1 MADKT
6 KKLKTEK
13 KSIDSLL
20 KYPSHNI
27 AFGAGIDK
35 SEKSEI
41 IIKFLASEKSDD
53 KKKND
58 SEAPILKQFPFFAAG
73 AGEVVKSE
81 KTWFAGVGA
90 LDDLTVDVLGLALIS
105 IAKDA
110 AKSFVSVT
118 VDFDEKILKKIAVDK
133 IARLAITAFG
143 VAAFPVDFLKS
154 KPESEGIKLT
164 SVNFN
169 VSGEN
174 KKIWDVIQEPYSR
187 LINHINGMRQVQSLP
202 ANYITPETME
212 KRARAMAAKFG
223 LKMKVFNRAE
233 LEKMSA
239 NGIVSVGKGSVIP
252 PRMIVLEYTP
262 SKSASKLKTLA
273 FVGKGVTFDTGGI
286 SIKPS
291 SDMHEMKYDMS
302 GAAASIHAIAAVAEM
317 KLNIK
322 VVAAIGLAEN
332 MPDGAAIK
340 PGDVYTAYNGKT
352 IEVQN
357 TDAEGRLILG
367 DVLSYV
373 DKNYKPDFMVDLA
386 TLTGACMVALGS
398 YYAGLFSD
406 HAFLRDTLSHVSAKS
421 LEPIWQLPMGP
432 LYLAQMKS
440 DIADYN
446 NIGDRWGGASSA
458 ASFLSVFVDKSTPW
472 AHLDIAGIADIK
484 KGFNVYPAVA
494 TGFGVRLL
502 TELALELSK

>member
-1 MADKT
+1 MAEKAKSPKT
-6 KKLKTEK
+6 IE
-13 KSIDSLL
+13 SLL

-27 AFGAGIDK
+27 KFSAGTDKTEKSEIAIKFMATEKNEDKKK
-35 SEKSEI
+35 SEKST
-41 IIKFLASEKSDD
+41 
-53 KKKND
+53 
-58 SEAPILKQFPFFAAG
+58 PILKNFPFFKAG
-73 AGEVVKSE
+73 AGETVKSE
-81 KTWFAGVGA
+81 KTWYVGA
-90 LDDLTVDVLGLALIS
+90 GSIDDLTVDVLGLALINV
-105 IAKDA
+105 AKDA
-110 AKSFVSVT
+110 VKSFTSVT
-118 VDFDEKILKKIAVDK
+118 VEFDEKILLTIAINK
-133 IARLAITAFG
+133 IARLAITSFG
-143 VAAFPVDFLKS
+143 VASYPVDFLKS
-154 KPESEGIKLT
+154 KPESESIKLT
-164 SVNFN
+164 SVHFN
-169 VSGEN
+169 IPGEHIAEWN
-174 KKIWDVIQEPYSR
+174 EIQKAYER

-212 KRARAMAAKFG
+212 KRAKLMAVKFG
-223 LKMKVFNRAE
+223 LKMKVFNRAQ

-239 NGIVSVGKGSVIP
+239 NGIVSVGKGSIIP
-252 PRMIVLEYTP
+252 PRMIVLEYAP
-262 SKSASKLKTLA
+262 QKSSQSSKNLKTLA

-291 SDMHEMKYDMS
+291 ADMHEMKYDMS
-302 GAAASIHAIAAVAEM
+302 GSAAAIHAIAAVAEM

-386 TLTGACMVALGS
+386 TLTGACAVALGS
-398 YYAGLFSD
+398 FYAGLFSD
-406 HAFLRDTLSHVSAKS
+406 HAYLRDLLSHVSARS
-421 LEPIWQLPMGP
+421 LEPLWQLPMGP

-446 NIGDRWGGASSA
+446 NIGERWGGASSA
-458 ASFLSVFVDKSTPW
+458 ASFLSVFVDKKTPW

-502 TELALELSK
+502 TELAVELSK